1 MTTVVLFD
9 IDGTLLSSAGAG
21 RGAMEAALEAVFGTR
36 GPSGY
41 RYDGKTDP
49 LIVRESMRHVGLD
62 DATIEAGMDAV
73 LARYLEGLA
82 AGLRDPARL
91 ARVLPGVPALVDA
104 VHAADDLMLGLLT
117 GNVVEGAT
125 LKLDAVGLA
134 PDRFVVGAFGSDHA
148 HRPAL
153 APVAQARAE
162 ARLGR
167 PIPGDRF
174 VIIGDTP
181 ADLTCGRGIG
191 ARAIGVA
198 TGGYRRAELEGYDAY
213 ALVDDLA
220 DTSGILELIR
230 GA

>member
-21 RGAMEAALEAVFGTR
+21 RTAMETALEAVFGTR

-49 LIVRESMRHVGLD
+49 LIVRESMRHAGLD
-62 DATIEAGMDAV
+62 DATIEAGMADV
-73 LARYLEGLA
+73 MARYLGGLA
-82 AGLRDPARL
+82 AGLRDPARR

-134 PDRFVVGAFGSDHA
+134 PERFVVGAFGSDHA

-167 PIPGDRF
+167 AIPGDRF

-198 TGGYRRAELEGYDAY
+198 TGGYRRAELEGHDAY

-220 DTSGILELIR
+220 DTSAVLELIR

>member
-21 RGAMEAALEAVFGTR
+21 RTAMEAALEAVFGTR
-36 GPSGY
+36 GPAGY

-49 LIVRESMRHVGLD
+49 LIVRESMRHAGLD
-62 DATIEAGMDAV
+62 DATIEAGMAEV
-73 LARYLEGLA
+73 IARYLAGLA
-82 AGLRDPARL
+82 TGLRDPARR
-91 ARVLPGVPALVDA
+91 ARTLPGVPALVDA
-104 VHAADDLMLGLLT
+104 VHSADDLMLGLLT

-125 LKLDAVGLA
+125 LKLEAVGLA
-134 PDRFVVGAFGSDHA
+134 AERFVVGAFGSDHE

-153 APVAQARAE
+153 APVAQVRAE

-167 PIPGDRF
+167 AIPGDRF

-198 TGGYRRAELEGYDAY
+198 TGGYRRAELEGHGAY

-220 DTSGILELIR
+220 DTDAMLEMIR